1 MSKFIKE
8 MPAELQSRFKAVKSI
23 LDSMNDLDEEENY
36 EVRQMDLIYE
46 TLYAEIYS
54 QRTEV
59 LLDKMPKEQIKD
71 LVNEFNNKVKVHEMD
86 PSFKEVDVPPFCL
99 KDTLKQKKDGGIA
112 NFW

>member
-1 MSKFIKE
+1 
-8 MPAELQSRFKAVKSI
+8 
-23 LDSMNDLDEEENY
+23 
-36 EVRQMDLIYE
+36 MDLIYE

-86 PSFKEVDVPPFCL
+86 PSFK
-99 KDTLKQKKDGGIA
+99 
-112 NFW
+112 